1 MKAPYNLSPGD
12 LVMARVAVQY
22 SEWTLQI
29 QENTTGAQLINAKVP
44 DTMQAPIV
52 IKNTDNS
59 FSISWDTDNI
69 SQMEYELVWD
79 AGKSWLPVD

>member
-52 IKNTDNS
+52 IKNPDNS